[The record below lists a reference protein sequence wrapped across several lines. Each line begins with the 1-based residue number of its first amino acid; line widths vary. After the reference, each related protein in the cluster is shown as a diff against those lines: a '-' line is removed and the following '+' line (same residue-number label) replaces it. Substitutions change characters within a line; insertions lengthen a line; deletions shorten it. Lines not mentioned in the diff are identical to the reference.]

1 MQPLKIKTA
10 VLIFTFLSVA
20 PLPIFLFFF
29 FIVFGSESMSPLE
42 IRNEVHS
49 LGNQS
54 SLCMN
59 ISYHV
64 PYTEYLLTKRD
75 V

>member
-1 MQPLKIKTA
+1 
-10 VLIFTFLSVA
+10 
-20 PLPIFLFFF
+20 
-29 FIVFGSESMSPLE
+29 MSPLE